1 MLSVFIKPESS
12 KELYFKLNNSLQIF
26 SPVITKH
33 YKIHGVYAIYK
44 DGVCYYVGQSKNLPS
59 RISTHLCGKYAL
71 ADRVELFFV
80 DGDFF
85 PDYIDLSKDKQK
97 TILEASESY
106 LIDKLK
112 PVENILVSAAPKDR
126 SDVFWR
132 VTEGSPDAH
141 IYIDGENITIVGDPF
156 DAIDA
161 ISEKV
166 MFIHNSIKG
175 GA

>member
-1 MLSVFIKPESS
+1 MLSVFNKPESS
-12 KELYFKLNNSLQIF
+12 KELYFKLSNSLQIF

-44 DGVCYYVGQSKNLPS
+44 GDVCYYVGQSKNLPS

-85 PDYIDLSKDKQK
+85 PDYMELSKDKQK
-97 TILEASESY
+97 SILETSESY

-112 PVENILVSAAPKDR
+112 PVENILVSAPTKDR

-132 VTEGSPDAH
+132 ATEEAPDTC
-141 IYIDGENITIVGDPF
+141 IYIDGENITVVGDHF

-166 MFIHNSIKG
+166 ILIHNSIKG